1 MCFFKRSR
9 VQTLPL
15 FHPKRTEVETVEDLS
30 QLSSTSDS
38 YIPFLIPPFP
48 EPSSLFSTQKHSS
61 LTELL
66 SQMMANSSNMMKL
79 QQVIRS
85 LLRNATY
92 PRPSLM
98 MP

>member
-1 MCFFKRSR
+1 MCFFKMSR
-9 VQTLPL
+9 VQTIPL
-15 FHPKRTEVETVEDLS
+15 FHPKRAEVETVEDLS

-38 YIPFLIPPFP
+38 YLPFLIPPFT

-61 LTELL
+61 LAELL